1 MLRVDQSL
9 SFLNDMLHHPSM
21 FRLDPLKQMYVSKS
35 TLNSGVKLD
44 NSTLFLPYHLL
55 HYKRLQSNLHANRE
69 FLIFLVFKLL
79 ERGVY
84 ISARNVAILETP
96 TARALHQLP
105 EQSNPTTEFSGVPA
119 PMQSDGC
126 DPPEHDENDHRVND
140 SNTNRKIVHC
150 DIIAFNAKKKHVYAI
165 VLCDDILKFQQCRAH
180 ALRIVNSI
188 RHIIPPYSTV
198 IACVLTVY
206 NFEHEGNMRLCV
218 VTNRRQSLP
227 LLARSQPKRN
237 RCSARI
243 RDRAQHA

>member
-9 SFLNDMLHHPSM
+9 SYLNDMLHHPSM
-21 FRLDPLKQMYVSKS
+21 FRLDPLKKMYVSKS
-35 TLNSGVKLD
+35 TLNSGVNLD

-55 HYKRLQSNLHANRE
+55 HYKRLQSNLHSNRE

-96 TARALHQLP
+96 AARALHQTP
-105 EQSNPTTEFSGVPA
+105 NPTNPTTKISGVTGL
-119 PMQSDGC
+119 MQNDGR
-126 DPPEHDENDHRVND
+126 DLPELGEKDDGLND
-140 SNTNRKIVHC
+140 SKANRKIVHC

-165 VLCDDILKFQQCRAH
+165 VLCDDILKFQHCRAH

-198 IACVLTVY
+198 MACVLKVY
-206 NFEHEGNMRLCV
+206 EFEHEGNMRLCV
-218 VTNRRQSLP
+218 VTKRTQSLP

-243 RDRAQHA
+243 HDRARNA

>member
-1 MLRVDQSL
+1 
-9 SFLNDMLHHPSM
+9 
-21 FRLDPLKQMYVSKS
+21 
-35 TLNSGVKLD
+35 
-44 NSTLFLPYHLL
+44 
-55 HYKRLQSNLHANRE
+55 
-69 FLIFLVFKLL
+69 
-79 ERGVY
+79 VY

-96 TARALHQLP
+96 TARALHQTP
-105 EQSNPTTEFSGVPA
+105 GPSNPTTDFSGVTG
-119 PMQSDGC
+119 PMQNDGR
-126 DPPEHDENDHRVND
+126 DLPELGEKDDGVND
-140 SNTNRKIVHC
+140 SNADRKIVHC

-165 VLCDDILKFQQCRAH
+165 VLCDDILKFQECRAH

-198 IACVLTVY
+198 MACVLTVY

-218 VTNRRQSLP
+218 VTKKTQSLP